1 MSYGKSLMPLF
12 GIGAAAVLLAS
23 CSSNGQQ
30 SHGTGKTAA
39 PTPSVAATT
48 ATSGASVDRLFAANG
63 NLCSAIDAA
72 AINSATGVNFP
83 APKSVGDGC
92 FWQIPG
98 TPTVVRISI
107 HPGIT
112 KQNVDAVVNN
122 AQAAHA
128 ITTPTTLTGAS
139 YAIAVARGSGN
150 AASVSLYAVFPQ
162 GELIVSATGPNLG
175 VSQTI
180 AAANAA
186 IA

>member
-1 MSYGKSLMPLF
+1 MPLLS
-12 GIGAAAVLLAS
+12 IGAAAVMLAS

-30 SHGTGKTAA
+30 PNGTGKTAS
-39 PTPSVAATT
+39 PTTSASSPT
-48 ATSGASVDRLFAANG
+48 ATSGTGVSRLFGANG

-122 AQAAHA
+122 ALAAHA

-139 YAIAVARGSGN
+139 YAIVVALGSGN

-175 VSQTI
+175 VARTI